1 MAKKQLTDTGAS
13 SGPKPMSD
21 GQRDHFK
28 NLVAG
33 TLDVASYNAHGHA
46 HGAQGR
52 RGHLMVESDAG
63 AQKGG
68 YIPQAMGRDGAPAFD
83 NDQQMADDYG
93 KVGGDE

>member
-21 GQRDHFK
+21 RQRDHFK

-33 TLDVASYNAHGHA
+33 TLDVAAYNAHGLA

-52 RGHLMVESDAG
+52 RGHAMPKGDADQQPG
-63 AQKGG
+63 S
-68 YIPQAMGRDGAPAFD
+68 YVPQAMGRDGGVGF
-83 NDQQMADDYG
+83 NDDQTGADDYG
-93 KVGGDE
+93 KAGGDE